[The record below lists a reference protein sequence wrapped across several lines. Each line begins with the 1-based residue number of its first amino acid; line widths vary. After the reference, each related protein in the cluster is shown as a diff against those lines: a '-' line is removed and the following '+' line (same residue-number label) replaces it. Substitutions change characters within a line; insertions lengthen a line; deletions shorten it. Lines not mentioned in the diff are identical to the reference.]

1 MVGFV
6 GLGEVP
12 VSLREE
18 VAEIRRGGVAGDLE
32 VDAASLRWSGLN
44 GHGHG
49 HDKEKAT
56 VTKYEMVIGAYEMV
70 IRALTKT

>member
-12 VSLREE
+12 VGLREE

-32 VDAASLRWSGLN
+32 VEAASFRRSGLN
-44 GHGHG
+44 GHGH
-49 HDKEKAT
+49 DEEKAT

-70 IRALTKT
+70 IRTLTKT